1 VTVRTLLAL
10 GRVSNLP
17 TVWTN
22 VLAGAALS
30 GGPLQPSVLVT
41 LGLAGSLLY
50 VGGMFLNDAFDR
62 GWDARERPERPI
74 PSGRASAPAVFAAGF
89 GLLAAGILGSALA
102 AALVEG
108 QRMTAGWAPA
118 VAALGLA
125 GLIVFYD
132 AFHKAHPASVL
143 VMAACRVALYG
154 MAALTVGAF
163 NRPVLAGAGLVGLHV
178 VALSVIAR
186 HESGRPGLPRLV
198 GRLIAGICLLD
209 ALMTL
214 LAGRPGL
221 AGLAVLGFPAT
232 LWAQRYVKGT

>member
-1 VTVRTLLAL
+1 MNVRTLLAL

-30 GGPLQPSVLVT
+30 GGPLHPSVLVT

-62 GWDARERPERPI
+62 AWDARERPERPI
-74 PSGRASAPAVFAAGF
+74 PSGRASAPTVFAAGF
-89 GLLAAGILGSALA
+89 GLLAAGVLGSALS
-102 AALVEG
+102 
-108 QRMTAGWAPA
+108 GWAPA
-118 VAALGLA
+118 AAALLLA

-143 VMAACRVALYG
+143 VMAACRVVLYG
-154 MAALTVGAF
+154 MAALAVGGI
-163 NRPVLAGAGLVGLHV
+163 NRSVVAGACLIGFHV

-186 HESGRPGLPRLV
+186 HESGRPGWPRLV

-209 ALMTL
+209 ALMIL
-214 LAGRPGL
+214 LAGRPDL
-221 AGLAVLGFPAT
+221 AALAVLGFPAT